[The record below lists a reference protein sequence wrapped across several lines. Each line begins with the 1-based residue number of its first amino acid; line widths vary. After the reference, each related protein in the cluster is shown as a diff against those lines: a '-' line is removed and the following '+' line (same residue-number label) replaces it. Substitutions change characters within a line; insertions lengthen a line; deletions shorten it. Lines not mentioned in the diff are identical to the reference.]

1 MAAVNERPSR
11 VVQARR
17 RAQSAKAALACLGVV
32 LFAASAALARA
43 TSAGHPKHR
52 ARSLSAPKQ
61 FVQIVRE
68 NQLQAGALAP
78 PTAPPEAAT
87 SQS

>member
-1 MAAVNERPSR
+1 MATVSEAMSR
-11 VVQARR
+11 VADARR
-17 RAQSAKAALACLGVV
+17 RARSAKATFACLGVL

-43 TSAGHPKHR
+43 TAAGHPKQ
-52 ARSLSAPKQ
+52 APRSLSAPER

>member
-1 MAAVNERPSR
+1 MAGVSETTSR
-11 VVQARR
+11 VARARR

-32 LFAASAALARA
+32 LFAASAALARV
-43 TSAGHPKHR
+43 TSAGHPKR
-52 ARSLSAPKQ
+52 APRSLSAPKQ

>member
-1 MAAVNERPSR
+1 MAAVSEPISR
-11 VVQARR
+11 VGHARR
-17 RAQSAKAALACLGVV
+17 RAQSAKAGFACIGVL
-32 LFAASAALARA
+32 LFAASAALARV
-43 TSAGHPKHR
+43 TSAGHPKR
-52 ARSLSAPKQ
+52 APRSLSAPQ
-61 FVQIVRE
+61 RFVQIVRE

>member
-1 MAAVNERPSR
+1 MVTVSEAMSR
-11 VVQARR
+11 VADARR
-17 RAQSAKAALACLGVV
+17 RARSAKATFACLGVL

-43 TSAGHPKHR
+43 TVAGHPKQ
-52 ARSLSAPKQ
+52 APRSLSAPER